1 MGCLL
6 TAAFGVVYAPLRPVS
21 IAFLD
26 YVRLIAGFIFLGLL
40 VGGMIDR
47 WLPQS
52 IIVRYLARA
61 RKRTILFAVLFGFLM
76 SACCHGIL
84 AIAMALYKKGAS
96 TSAVVAFL
104 LASPW
109 ANLPMTFLL
118 VGFFGM
124 KAFLFIGGALLIAVV
139 TGLIFQGLERLGWVE
154 KQPHVAEEEEGVSAM
169 AMLRAQWAGRP
180 LSVHTLG
187 SEVRGVLEGMWR
199 LAKMVLWWILIGMFV
214 ASLAQVFVPGH
225 FFVNY
230 MGPTVGG
237 LFMTLFAATIA
248 EVCSEGTAPL
258 AFELYRQTTAFGNVF
273 VFLMAG
279 VATDYTEI
287 GLLWSNVGRR
297 TAIWLPIVTVPQIMV
312 LGFFMN

>member
-6 TAAFGVVYAPLRPVS
+6 VAAFGAVYAPLKPVS
-21 IAFLD
+21 LAFLD
-26 YVRLIAGFIFLGLL
+26 YVRLIGKFVFLGLL
-40 VGGMIDR
+40 VGGLIDQC
-47 WLPQS
+47 LPQS

-118 VGFFGM
+118 VGFFGV

-139 TGLIFQGLERLGWVE
+139 TGLIFQVLEALGWVE
-154 KQPHVAEEEEGVSAM
+154 KQPHVAVEEGGVSALE
-169 AMLRAQWAGRP
+169 ALRQQWSGRG
-180 LSVHTLG
+180 LSFQTIG
-187 SEVRGVLEGMWR
+187 GEIRGVLQGMWR
-199 LAKMVLWWILIGMFV
+199 LAQMVLWWILIGMFV

-225 FFVNY
+225 FFANY

-237 LFMTLFAATIA
+237 LFTTLLAATIA

-258 AFELYRQTTAFGNVF
+258 AFELYRQTAAFGNVF

-297 TAIWLPIVTVPQIMV
+297 TAIWLPLVTVPQILV
-312 LGFFMN
+312 LGFLMN